1 MGEHNRIQLA
11 AYALGALVLVV
22 VGARVL
28 GPEAAVPEP
37 PRVAVDGAAA
47 SDAGRRPG
55 PEEADRRRGVYVHV
69 AGAVRRQGIYRLPA
83 DARVSAALKR
93 ARGPTP
99 RADMTAVNLAAP
111 VRDGQQV
118 VVPVRGAAPAGG
130 TGGASASTAP
140 GSPGAPGAAGARVSL
155 SQATPE
161 QLDQLDGIGPAL
173 AARIVEYR
181 TAHGGFRSVDELQQV
196 DGIGPKRFE
205 ALRGSVDP

>member
-1 MGEHNRIQLA
+1 VGEHNRIQLA
-11 AYALGALVLVV
+11 AYAIGALVLVV
-22 VGARVL
+22 VGARML
-28 GPEAAVPEP
+28 GPEAAVPDP
-37 PRVAVDGAAA
+37 PRVALDGAG
-47 SDAGRRPG
+47 AGGAEQRPG
-55 PEEADRRRGVYVHV
+55 PSGERGRRGVYVHV

-83 DARVSAALKR
+83 DARVSAAVKR

-118 VVPVRGAAPAGG
+118 VVPVRGSAPAAGAGG
-130 TGGASASTAP
+130 TSA
-140 GSPGAPGAAGARVSL
+140 PGAPGASGTGGARVSL

-173 AARIVEYR
+173 AAHIVEYR